1 MVHIL
6 DVLKDRVLL
15 CDGGTGSRVQA
26 LTLDVERDYLGH
38 ENCTEILNVSR
49 SDLVRGLHQD
59 YLKAGSDLIQ
69 TNSFGGGTLVNSFL
83 PDGAKPFGT
92 GRGVEIVGNKI
103 YYTEATGSAFLP
115 GPTDSIRIAP
125 YNQGAGGAD
134 ITTIPNPRSG
144 YMVQDLDYDSTNSIL
159 YVLTGYYW
167 DTVPQVF
174 GVDPLS
180 GAIVRGPI
188 NVAVPGRGDIAGPG
202 SADGFTLLP
211 NGNFLINNYTTSC
224 TYNQYDSSTGALIP
238 NTTITLPGINC
249 TGVDTD
255 RSEEHTSELQSH

>member
-1 MVHIL
+1 MTL
-6 DVLKDRVLL
+6 TMSLRATVLALFATATAWGQLV
-15 CDGGTGSRVQA
+15 TGIRTGYFNDS
-26 LTLDVERDYLGH
+26 T
-38 ENCTEILNVSR
+38 
-49 SDLVRGLHQD
+49 
-59 YLKAGSDLIQ
+59 IQ

-115 GPTDSIRIAP
+115 GPTNSIRIAP

-167 DTVPQVF
+167 DTVPQV
-174 GVDPLS
+174 
-180 GAIVRGPI
+180 
-188 NVAVPGRGDIAGPG
+188 
-202 SADGFTLLP
+202 
-211 NGNFLINNYTTSC
+211 
-224 TYNQYDSSTGALIP
+224 
-238 NTTITLPGINC
+238 
-249 TGVDTD
+249 
-255 RSEEHTSELQSH
+255 